1 MGQFRSF
8 FSGFFFSCSRFFFFL
23 LSLCLCLFFLL
34 TKQWSPSPSLLIWT
48 EASSLP
54 HSLDQPPSSSSLPF
68 SSRTWSITT
77 LTSSCSS
84 FSQKRSPSSSR
95 LSLISQQPPFVQL
108 PFSCSTSASPSFLL
122 GFSELLSLLWNHQRS
137 PSPFSQSPCCGLEC
151 VLPALLCFCSTSAIS
166 VGAVLLLP
174 RLGFITAAVCPCPYT
189 RQTACTSKPGPRQ
202 LLLLRP
208 CCSFFLA
215 VFFLL
220 LCCRCKSPASPLLP
234 FQVEFS

>member
-8 FSGFFFSCSRFFFFL
+8 FSGFFFSCSRFFFPAFTLPLSL
-23 LSLCLCLFFLL
+23 LSLNEAVVSIAIPSHLN
-34 TKQWSPSPSLLIWT
+34 WSFISPSL
-48 EASSLP
+48 
-54 HSLDQPPSSSSLPF
+54 
-68 SSRTWSITT
+68 SRPTT

-122 GFSELLSLLWNHQRS
+122 GFSELLSLLWNRRRS

-215 VFFLL
+215 VFFG
-220 LCCRCKSPASPLLP
+220 CCVAVASHQQALFFL
-234 FQVEFS
+234 SR